1 MGRAPMGPRTNGR
14 AVQMGPRRTSARSL
28 VLFPRTRQRR
38 WPATTGLR
46 APASTGRMKCLP
58 EKFEGNLMTYDNRQF
73 YIDGAWV
80 DPAEPKEFKVINPA
94 DESVAGVISMG
105 GSKDVERA
113 VGAARRAFESYS
125 RTSPAERL
133 TLMQRILAAY
143 KAHYGE
149 IAQAISTEMGAPIT
163 LAKGSQTR
171 IGVGHIS
178 AMIDVLKTFKFEE
191 MRGTVRLV
199 QEPVGVCA
207 LITPWNWP
215 MNQVAAKVVP
225 ALAAGCT
232 MVLKPSEYSPF
243 SAILWAKV
251 MHEAGV
257 PAGVFNLI
265 NGDGPSVGAPLAS
278 HRDID
283 MVSFTGSTR
292 AGTEVARSAAASVKR
307 VHQEL
312 GGKSPNVLLEDADF
326 ERAVKQGVL
335 HVFQNSGQS
344 CNAPTRMLV
353 PAEKMAAVEA
363 IAKRVAQ
370 SVIVGDPAA
379 ENTTLGPV
387 VSKLQFDRVEG
398 FIEKGIAEGAHLIT
412 GGVGRPEGLAK
423 GYYVKPT
430 IFSNVR
436 NDMTIAREE
445 IFGPVLC
452 ILPYRTEEEAVQIA
466 NDTPYGL
473 AAYVW
478 SEDKARAR
486 RVGNRIRAGQV
497 ALNGAY
503 GDMQTPFGGFKMSG
517 NGREYGEFGLRDFLE
532 VKAMIGVDAA

>member
-1 MGRAPMGPRTNGR
+1 
-14 AVQMGPRRTSARSL
+14 
-28 VLFPRTRQRR
+28 
-38 WPATTGLR
+38 
-46 APASTGRMKCLP
+46 
-58 EKFEGNLMTYDNRQF
+58 MTYDNRQF

-80 DPAEPKEFKVINPA
+80 DPVEAKELKVINPA
-94 DESVAGVISMG
+94 TEEVSGVISMG
-105 GSKDVERA
+105 SAKDVDRA
-113 VGAARRAFESYS
+113 VMAARRAFDSYS

-133 TLMQRILAAY
+133 ALMERILAAY
-143 KAHYGE
+143 KAHYDE
-149 IAQAISTEMGAPIT
+149 IAQAISIEMGAPIT
-163 LAKGSQTR
+163 LSKGAQTR

-191 MRGTVRLV
+191 LRGTVRLV

-243 SAILWAKV
+243 SAIIWAKV
-251 MHEAGV
+251 MDEAGV
-257 PAGVFNLI
+257 PAGVFNLV
-265 NGDGPSVGAPLAS
+265 NGDGHGVGAPLSS
-278 HRDID
+278 HREVD

-292 AGTEVARSAAASVKR
+292 AGTEVAKSAAASVKR

-312 GGKSPNVLLEDADF
+312 GGKSPNILLDDADF
-326 ERAVKQGVL
+326 ERAVKQSVL

-353 PAEKMAAVEA
+353 PAAKMAEVEA
-363 IAKRVAQ
+363 IAKRVAE
-370 SVIVGDPAA
+370 SVITGDPSSDKT
-379 ENTTLGPV
+379 NLGPV
-387 VSKLQFDRVEG
+387 VSKVQFERVEG
-398 FIEKGIAEGAHLIT
+398 YIAKGIAEGAKVVI
-412 GGVGRPEGLAK
+412 GGSGRPDGLSK
-423 GYYVKPT
+423 GYFIKPT
-430 IFSNVR
+430 IFSDVR

-452 ILPYRTEEEAVQIA
+452 ILPYDNEEQAVQIA

-478 SEDKARAR
+478 SQDNLRAR
-486 RVGNRIRAGQV
+486 RVGSRIRAGQV
-497 ALNGAY
+497 TLNGAS
-503 GDMQTPFGGFKMSG
+503 GNMNTPFGGFKMSG

-532 VKAMIGVDAA
+532 VKAVIGVDAA

>member
-1 MGRAPMGPRTNGR
+1 M
-14 AVQMGPRRTSARSL
+14 
-28 VLFPRTRQRR
+28 F
-38 WPATTGLR
+38 
-46 APASTGRMKCLP
+46 
-58 EKFEGNLMTYDNRQF
+58 YDNRQF

-80 DPAEPKEFKVINPA
+80 DPVEPKEFKVVNPA
-94 DESVAGVISMG
+94 TETVAGVISMG
-105 GSKDVERA
+105 GPRDVDLA
-113 VGAARRAFESYS
+113 VAAARGAFDRYS
-125 RTSPAERL
+125 RTPPAERL
-133 TLMQRILAAY
+133 ALLQQVLIAY
-143 KAHYGE
+143 NAHFDE

-171 IGVGHIS
+171 IGVGHIQ
-178 AMIDVLKTFKFEE
+178 AMIDVMKTFKFEE
-191 MRGTVRLV
+191 LRGNIRLV

-257 PAGVFNLI
+257 PPGVFNLI
-265 NGDGPSVGAPLAS
+265 NGNGIDTGAPLSA
-278 HRDID
+278 HREID

-312 GGKSPNVLLEDADF
+312 GGKSPNVLLDDADF
-326 ERAVKQGVL
+326 DKAVRQSVL

-353 PAEKMAAVEA
+353 PESRLAEVEALARGVAAAV
-363 IAKRVAQ
+363 V
-370 SVIVGDPAA
+370 VGDPASS
-379 ENTTLGPV
+379 NTSVGPV

-398 FIEKGIAEGAHLIT
+398 YIEKGIAEGATLVI
-412 GGVGRPEGLAK
+412 GGTGRPEGMTR

-430 IFSNVR
+430 IFSNVS

-452 ILPYRTEEEAVQIA
+452 ILPYRTEDEAIRIA

-478 SEDKARAR
+478 SRDNERAR
-486 RVGNRIRAGQV
+486 RVGSRIRAGQV
-497 ALNGAY
+497 ALNGAS

-532 VKAMIGVDAA
+532 VKAVIGADAA

>member
-1 MGRAPMGPRTNGR
+1 
-14 AVQMGPRRTSARSL
+14 
-28 VLFPRTRQRR
+28 
-38 WPATTGLR
+38 
-46 APASTGRMKCLP
+46 
-58 EKFEGNLMTYDNRQF
+58 MTYDNRQF
-73 YIDGAWV
+73 YIDGGWV
-80 DPAEPKEFKVINPA
+80 DPIEPKTLNVINPA
-94 DESVAGVISMG
+94 TETVAGVISMG
-105 GSKDVERA
+105 TAKDVDRA
-113 VGAARRAFESYS
+113 VMAARRAFDSYS
-125 RTSPAERL
+125 RTPPAERL
-133 TLMQRILAAY
+133 ALMERILVAY
-143 KAHYGE
+143 KAHYDE
-149 IAQAISTEMGAPIT
+149 IAEAISIEMGAPVT
-163 LAKGSQTR
+163 LAKGAQTA
-171 IGVGHIS
+171 IGVGHIT
-178 AMIDVLKTFKFEE
+178 AMIDVLKTFNFEE

-243 SAILWAKV
+243 SAIIWAKV

-257 PAGVFNLI
+257 PAGVFNLV
-265 NGDGPSVGAPLAS
+265 NGDGNGVGAPLSS
-278 HRDID
+278 HKEID

-292 AGTEVARSAAASVKR
+292 AGTEVAKSAAASVKR

-312 GGKSPNVLLEDADF
+312 GGKSPNVLLDDADF
-326 ERAVKQGVL
+326 EKAVKRSVM

-353 PAEKMAAVEA
+353 PASKLAEVET
-363 IAKRVAQ
+363 IAKRVAEA
-370 SVIVGDPAA
+370 VVVGDPKSEKTAV
-379 ENTTLGPV
+379 GPL
-387 VSKLQFDRVEG
+387 VSKIQFERVQG
-398 FIEKGIAEGAHLIT
+398 YIAKGIAEGAKVVI
-412 GGVGRPEGLAK
+412 GGSGRPDGLEK

-436 NDMTIAREE
+436 NDMTIARDE

-452 ILPYRTEEEAVQIA
+452 ILPYDSEEQAVQIA

-478 SEDKARAR
+478 SQDNLRAR
-486 RVGNRIRAGQV
+486 RVGGRIRAGQV
-497 ALNGAY
+497 TLNGAA
-503 GDMQTPFGGFKMSG
+503 GTMNTPFGGFKMSG

-532 VKAMIGVDAA
+532 VKAVIGVDAA

>member
-1 MGRAPMGPRTNGR
+1 
-14 AVQMGPRRTSARSL
+14 
-28 VLFPRTRQRR
+28 
-38 WPATTGLR
+38 
-46 APASTGRMKCLP
+46 
-58 EKFEGNLMTYDNRQF
+58 MTYDNRQF

-80 DPAEPKEFKVINPA
+80 DPIEPKELKVINPA
-94 DESVAGVISMG
+94 TEEVAGLISMG
-105 GSKDVERA
+105 SSKDVDRA
-113 VGAARRAFESYS
+113 VMAARRAFDSYS
-125 RTSPAERL
+125 RSTPAERL
-133 TLMQRILAAY
+133 ALLERMLAAY
-143 KAHYGE
+143 KAHYDE
-149 IAQAISTEMGAPIT
+149 IAQAISIEMGAPIT
-163 LAKGSQTR
+163 LSKTSQTG

-178 AMIDVLKTFKFEE
+178 AMIDVLKNFKFEE

-243 SAILWAKV
+243 SAIIWAKV

-265 NGDGPSVGAPLAS
+265 NGDGNGVGAPLSS
-278 HRDID
+278 HREVD

-292 AGTEVARSAAASVKR
+292 AGSEVARNAAASVKR

-312 GGKSPNVLLEDADF
+312 GGKSPNVLLDDADF
-326 ERAVKQGVL
+326 ERAVTKSVL

-353 PAEKMAAVEA
+353 PAAKLAEVEA
-363 IAKRVAQ
+363 IAKRVAA
-370 SVIVGDPAA
+370 SVITGDPSS
-379 ENTTLGPV
+379 EKTNLGPV
-387 VSKLQFDRVEG
+387 VSKLQFERVEG
-398 FIEKGIAEGAHLIT
+398 YIAKGIAEGAKVVI
-412 GGVGRPEGLAK
+412 GGSGRPEGLTK
-423 GYYVKPT
+423 GYFVKPT

-452 ILPYRTEEEAVQIA
+452 ILPYDSEEQAVQIA

-478 SEDKARAR
+478 SKDNLHAR
-486 RVGNRIRAGQV
+486 RIGAQIRAGQV
-497 ALNGAY
+497 TLNGAS
-503 GDMQTPFGGFKMSG
+503 GNMNTPFGGFKMSG
-517 NGREYGEFGLRDFLE
+517 NGREWGEFGLRDFLE
-532 VKAMIGVDAA
+532 VKAVIGVDAA

>member
-1 MGRAPMGPRTNGR
+1 
-14 AVQMGPRRTSARSL
+14 
-28 VLFPRTRQRR
+28 
-38 WPATTGLR
+38 
-46 APASTGRMKCLP
+46 
-58 EKFEGNLMTYDNRQF
+58 
-73 YIDGAWV
+73 
-80 DPAEPKEFKVINPA
+80 
-94 DESVAGVISMG
+94 
-105 GSKDVERA
+105 
-113 VGAARRAFESYS
+113 
-125 RTSPAERL
+125 
-133 TLMQRILAAY
+133 
-143 KAHYGE
+143 
-149 IAQAISTEMGAPIT
+149 
-163 LAKGSQTR
+163 
-171 IGVGHIS
+171 
-178 AMIDVLKTFKFEE
+178 
-191 MRGTVRLV
+191 
-199 QEPVGVCA
+199 
-207 LITPWNWP
+207 
-215 MNQVAAKVVP
+215 
-225 ALAAGCT
+225 
-232 MVLKPSEYSPF
+232 
-243 SAILWAKV
+243 

-257 PAGVFNLI
+257 PAGLFNLV
-265 NGDGPSVGAPLAS
+265 NGDGQGVGAPLS
-278 HRDID
+278 THRDID

-312 GGKSPNVLLEDADF
+312 GGKSPNVLLDDADF
-326 ERAVKQGVL
+326 ERAVKQSVL

-353 PAEKMAAVEA
+353 PAAKMATVEA
-363 IAKRVAQ
+363 IARRVAEG
-370 SVIVGDPAA
+370 VVVGDPSS
-379 ENTTLGPV
+379 EKTTVGPV

-398 FIEKGIAEGAHLIT
+398 FIAKGIAEGARLVT
-412 GGVGRPEGLAK
+412 GGAGRPDGLPT

-452 ILPYRTEEEAVQIA
+452 ILPYQNEEEAVQIA

-478 SEDKARAR
+478 SQDNVRAR

-497 ALNGAY
+497 ALNGAS

>member
-1 MGRAPMGPRTNGR
+1 
-14 AVQMGPRRTSARSL
+14 
-28 VLFPRTRQRR
+28 
-38 WPATTGLR
+38 
-46 APASTGRMKCLP
+46 
-58 EKFEGNLMTYDNRQF
+58 MTYDNRQF

-80 DPAEPKEFKVINPA
+80 DPVEPKEFKVINPA
-94 DESVAGVISMG
+94 TETVAGVISMG
-105 GSKDVERA
+105 SSKDVDRA
-113 VGAARRAFESYS
+113 VAAARRAFDSYS
-125 RTSPAERL
+125 RTAPAERL
-133 TLMQRILAAY
+133 ALMERILAAY
-143 KAHYGE
+143 KAHYDE

-178 AMIDVLKTFKFEE
+178 AMIEVLKTFKFEE
-191 MRGTVRLV
+191 MRGTTRLV

-243 SAILWAKV
+243 SAIIWAKV

-265 NGDGPSVGAPLAS
+265 NGDGTSVGAPLSS
-278 HRDID
+278 HREVD

-292 AGTEVARSAAASVKR
+292 AGSEVAKNAAASVKR

-312 GGKSPNVLLEDADF
+312 GGKSPNVLLDDADF
-326 ERAVKQGVL
+326 ERAVTKSVL

-353 PAEKMAAVEA
+353 PAAKLAEVEA
-363 IAKRVAQ
+363 IAKRVAE
-370 SVIVGDPAA
+370 SVVTGDPTS
-379 ENTTLGPV
+379 EKTNLGPL
-387 VSKLQFDRVEG
+387 VSKLQFERVEG
-398 FIEKGIAEGAHLIT
+398 YIAKGIAEGAKVVI
-412 GGVGRPEGLAK
+412 GGSGRPDGLTK
-423 GYYVKPT
+423 GYFVKPT

-452 ILPYRTEEEAVQIA
+452 ILPYDSEEQAVQIA

-478 SEDKARAR
+478 SKDNLRAR
-486 RVGNRIRAGQV
+486 RIGGRIRAGQV
-497 ALNGAY
+497 TLNGAA
-503 GDMQTPFGGFKMSG
+503 GSMNTPFGGFKMSG
-517 NGREYGEFGLRDFLE
+517 NGREWGEFGLRDFLE
-532 VKAMIGVDAA
+532 VKAVIGVDAA

>member
-1 MGRAPMGPRTNGR
+1 
-14 AVQMGPRRTSARSL
+14 
-28 VLFPRTRQRR
+28 
-38 WPATTGLR
+38 
-46 APASTGRMKCLP
+46 
-58 EKFEGNLMTYDNRQF
+58 MTYDNRQF

-80 DPAEPKEFKVINPA
+80 DPAEPKELKVINPA
-94 DESVAGVISMG
+94 TEEVAGVISMG
-105 GSKDVERA
+105 SSKDVDRA
-113 VGAARRAFESYS
+113 VMAARRAFDGYS
-125 RTSPAERL
+125 RTTPAERL
-133 TLMQRILAAY
+133 ALMERILAAY
-143 KAHYGE
+143 KAHYDE
-149 IAQAISTEMGAPIT
+149 IAQAMTIEMGAPMT
-163 LAKGSQTR
+163 LSKGAQTR

-178 AMIDVLKTFKFEE
+178 AMIEVLKTFKFEE

-199 QEPVGVCA
+199 QEAVGVCA

-243 SAILWAKV
+243 SAIIWAKV

-265 NGDGPSVGAPLAS
+265 NGDGPSVGAPLSS
-278 HRDID
+278 HREVD

-292 AGTEVARSAAASVKR
+292 AGTEVAKNAAASVKR

-312 GGKSPNVLLEDADF
+312 GGKSPNVLLDDADF
-326 ERAVKQGVL
+326 ERAVKQSVL

-353 PAEKMAAVEA
+353 PAAKLAEVEA
-363 IAKRVAQ
+363 IAKRVAE
-370 SVIVGDPAA
+370 SVVTGDPSS
-379 ENTTLGPV
+379 EKTNLGPV
-387 VSKLQFDRVEG
+387 VSKVQFERVEG
-398 FIEKGIAEGAHLIT
+398 YIAKGIAEGAKVVI
-412 GGVGRPEGLAK
+412 GGSGRPDGLTK
-423 GYYVKPT
+423 GYFVKPT

-452 ILPYRTEEEAVQIA
+452 ILPYGSEEEAVQIA

-478 SEDKARAR
+478 SQDNLRAR
-486 RVGNRIRAGQV
+486 RVGGRIRAGQV
-497 ALNGAY
+497 TLNGAS
-503 GDMQTPFGGFKMSG
+503 GNMNTPFGGFKMSG

-532 VKAMIGVDAA
+532 VKAVIGVDAA

>member
-1 MGRAPMGPRTNGR
+1 
-14 AVQMGPRRTSARSL
+14 
-28 VLFPRTRQRR
+28 
-38 WPATTGLR
+38 
-46 APASTGRMKCLP
+46 MK
-58 EKFEGNLMTYDNRQF
+58 YDNRQF

-80 DPAEPKEFKVINPA
+80 DPVEPKELKVINPA
-94 DESVAGVISMG
+94 TEEVAGVISMG
-105 GSKDVERA
+105 GSKDVDRA
-113 VGAARRAFESYS
+113 VTAARRAFEGYS
-125 RTSPAERL
+125 HSSPAERL
-133 TLMQRILAAY
+133 ALMERILAAY
-143 KAHYGE
+143 KAHYDE
-149 IAQAISTEMGAPIT
+149 IAQAISIEMGAPIT
-163 LAKGSQTR
+163 LSKGSQTG

-178 AMIDVLKTFKFEE
+178 AMIEVLKNFKFEE
-191 MRGTVRLV
+191 MHGTVRLV

-243 SAILWAKV
+243 SAIIWAKV

-265 NGDGPSVGAPLAS
+265 NGDGASVGAPLSS
-278 HRDID
+278 HREVD

-292 AGTEVARSAAASVKR
+292 AGSEVARNAAASVKR

-312 GGKSPNVLLEDADF
+312 GGKSPNVLLDDADF
-326 ERAVKQGVL
+326 ERAVTKSVL

-353 PAEKMAAVEA
+353 PAAKLAEVEA
-363 IAKRVAQ
+363 IAKRVAE
-370 SVIVGDPAA
+370 SVVTGDPTS
-379 ENTTLGPV
+379 EKTNLGPL
-387 VSKLQFDRVEG
+387 VSKLQFERVEG
-398 FIEKGIAEGAHLIT
+398 YIAKGIAEGAKVVI
-412 GGVGRPEGLAK
+412 GGSGRPDGLTK
-423 GYYVKPT
+423 GYFVKPT

-452 ILPYRTEEEAVQIA
+452 ILPYDNEEQAVQIA

-478 SEDKARAR
+478 SKDNLHAR
-486 RVGNRIRAGQV
+486 RIGGRIRAGQV
-497 ALNGAY
+497 TLNGAS
-503 GDMQTPFGGFKMSG
+503 GSMNTPFGGFKMSG
-517 NGREYGEFGLRDFLE
+517 NGREWGEFGLRDFLE
-532 VKAMIGVDAA
+532 VKAVIGVDAA

>member
-1 MGRAPMGPRTNGR
+1 M
-14 AVQMGPRRTSARSL
+14 
-28 VLFPRTRQRR
+28 
-38 WPATTGLR
+38 
-46 APASTGRMKCLP
+46 
-58 EKFEGNLMTYDNRQF
+58 YDNRQF

-80 DPAEPKEFKVINPA
+80 DPVEPKEFKVINPA
-94 DESVAGVISMG
+94 TEAVAGLISMG
-105 GSKDVERA
+105 GPKDVDLA
-113 VGAARRAFESYS
+113 VAAARRAFDEFA
-125 RTSPAERL
+125 RTTPAERL
-133 TLMQRILAAY
+133 ALLERVLAAY
-143 KAHYGE
+143 KAHYEE

-178 AMIDVLKTFKFEE
+178 AMIEVLKTFKFEE
-191 MRGTVRLV
+191 LRGNTRLV

-257 PAGVFNLI
+257 PAGVFNMI
-265 NGDGPSVGAPLAS
+265 NGDGINVGSPLSS
-278 HRDID
+278 HREVD

-292 AGTEVARSAAASVKR
+292 AGTEVARNAAASVKR

-312 GGKSPNVLLEDADF
+312 GGKSPNILLDDADF
-326 ERAVKQGVL
+326 ERAVKHSVL

-353 PAEKMAAVEA
+353 PAGKMADIEA
-363 IAKRVAQ
+363 IAKRVADT
-370 SVIVGDPAA
+370 VLVGDPAA
-379 ENTTLGPV
+379 AATVVGPV
-387 VSKLQFDRVEG
+387 VSKLQFDRVESY
-398 FIEKGIAEGAHLIT
+398 IENGIAEGAHLIA
-412 GGVGRPEGLAK
+412 GGAGRPDGLTK
-423 GYYVKPT
+423 GYFVKPT

-452 ILPYRTEEEAVQIA
+452 ILPYQTEDEAVKIA

-478 SEDKARAR
+478 SEDNVRAR

-497 ALNGAY
+497 ALNGAS
-503 GDMQTPFGGFKMSG
+503 GDMKTPFGGFKMSG

-532 VKAMIGVDAA
+532 VKAVIGVDAA

>member
-1 MGRAPMGPRTNGR
+1 
-14 AVQMGPRRTSARSL
+14 
-28 VLFPRTRQRR
+28 
-38 WPATTGLR
+38 
-46 APASTGRMKCLP
+46 
-58 EKFEGNLMTYDNRQF
+58 
-73 YIDGAWV
+73 
-80 DPAEPKEFKVINPA
+80 
-94 DESVAGVISMG
+94 
-105 GSKDVERA
+105 
-113 VGAARRAFESYS
+113 
-125 RTSPAERL
+125 
-133 TLMQRILAAY
+133 
-143 KAHYGE
+143 
-149 IAQAISTEMGAPIT
+149 
-163 LAKGSQTR
+163 
-171 IGVGHIS
+171 
-178 AMIDVLKTFKFEE
+178 

-243 SAILWAKV
+243 SAIIWAKV

-265 NGDGPSVGAPLAS
+265 NGDGTSVGAPLSS
-278 HRDID
+278 HREVD

-292 AGTEVARSAAASVKR
+292 AGSEVARNAAASVKR

-312 GGKSPNVLLEDADF
+312 GGKSPNVLLNDADF
-326 ERAVKQGVL
+326 ERAVTKSVL

-353 PAEKMAAVEA
+353 PAAKLAEVEA
-363 IAKRVAQ
+363 IAKRVAE
-370 SVIVGDPAA
+370 SVVTGDPAS
-379 ENTTLGPV
+379 EKTNLGPV
-387 VSKLQFDRVEG
+387 VSKLQFERVEG
-398 FIEKGIAEGAHLIT
+398 YIAKGIAEGAKVVV
-412 GGVGRPEGLAK
+412 GGSGRPDGLTK
-423 GYYVKPT
+423 GYFVKPT

-452 ILPYRTEEEAVQIA
+452 ILPYDSEEQAVQIA

-478 SEDKARAR
+478 SKDNLHAR
-486 RVGNRIRAGQV
+486 RIGGQIRAGQV
-497 ALNGAY
+497 TLNGAS
-503 GDMQTPFGGFKMSG
+503 GSMNTPFGGFKMSG
-517 NGREYGEFGLRDFLE
+517 NGREWGEFGLRDFLE
-532 VKAMIGVDAA
+532 VKAVIGVDAA